1 MAEPSNIR
9 VNPFNG
15 TGGVTNYI
23 ELTEKHLIPAVSP
36 YVIRLNEVPEKQDPS
51 NIKMFYVDSATG
63 TATENALTEVAA
75 TPSEGEFRMDYS
87 TNAMEDK
94 TWNTGLIEFSAADA
108 GKIIEITY
116 TGTGTLAAVQ
126 SNRWPELYI
135 DRGTGSDGDFV
146 PAENTTISG
155 VKNYKSVFI
164 KEGITV
170 TVNEPLILKS
180 LGLVIIEGTLSG
192 AGTDGGN
199 AGQSPG
205 KGGYYGGANGASVN
219 DNGTAGKDG
228 TGGGAG
234 GAGVSGAGGASGAT
248 IFSQMYGGGGAGGG
262 SGDGGVKEG
271 WDGAGGGGGGMPIAI
286 IADSVWIKSTGAVLT
301 HGGKGGNGSYQY
313 SKPGGG
319 GGGGDCFIIANTIIN
334 NGNVDT
340 SGGAGGDGASAGQA
354 GRKII
359 KELGAL

>member
-1 MAEPSNIR
+1 MEPSNFRYDPYNDIPTS
-9 VNPFNG
+9 VE
-15 TGGVTNYI
+15 I
-23 ELTEKHLIPAVSP
+23 TERHIIPANSP
-36 YVIRLNEVPEKQDPS
+36 YYIRLNEVPQKESPS
-51 NIKMFYVDSATG
+51 TITVKEITDIAESVTYGKTF
-63 TATENALTEVAA
+63 TEVAA
-75 TPSEGEFRMDYS
+75 NPAAGEFWADCN
-87 TNAMEDK
+87 TGANGDEN
-94 TWNTGLIEFSAADA
+94 WNTGLITFNAADA
-108 GKIIEITY
+108 GKIIEVTY
-116 TGTGTLAAVQ
+116 MGTGTLAAVQ
-126 SNRWPELYI
+126 SNRWPEFYI

-170 TVNEPLILKS
+170 TVKEPLILKS

-205 KGGYYGGANGASVN
+205 QGGYYGGANGASVN

-262 SGDGGVKEG
+262 SGDGGVKED

-286 IADSVWIKSTGAVLT
+286 IADSVWIKSTGAILT

-340 SGGAGGDGASAGQA
+340 SGGAGGEGASAGQA